1 MANEKQELIDELKTL
16 LAEQNVMEIKEQVEN
31 LKARFYRDERT
42 EEEEAAF
49 KALLEDYRKRRAEV
63 AKKVEAEQAQNLL
76 RKENILEQMK
86 ALAESETADVMANLQ
101 KVRDLQAE
109 WKTIGPVPVTK
120 AQEVWKRYNQY
131 QEQFYDLVKIN
142 IELRDLD
149 FKKNLEMK
157 TLLCEAAEKL
167 MDNPSIV
174 EASRALQQLHD
185 EWAEIGPVARELRED
200 LWNRFKEASTVINK
214 KHQAYFDDL
223 HKKEQE
229 NLEKKQAIIEALKQ
243 IDVEA
248 IKSNK
253 AWDEATE
260 RIQAMQNEWRTI
272 GFAPKKHNQAIYDE
286 YRTLCDNFFKAKTA
300 FYKSL
305 RDELTENLQKKRDII
320 ARAEELAT
328 SQDWK
333 ETTDAIIAL
342 QAEWKTIGPVARKYS
357 DELWNKFTAVCDTFF
372 EAKREAG
379 KAEREALRQKRV
391 EARDRFVKRAESL
404 SDRQKLGRMYEN
416 LQQEIKTA
424 ENNILF
430 FIGKSKSGN
439 ALVASMQ
446 KKIDGLREQLA
457 ELEQKINAMD
467 SEENAD

>member
-63 AKKVEAEQAQNLL
+63 AKKVEADQAQNLL

-86 ALAESETADVMANLQ
+86 VLAESETADVMANLQ

-200 LWNRFKEASTVINK
+200 LWKRFKGASTVINK

-229 NLEKKQAIIEALKQ
+229 NLTKKQAIIEALKQ

-342 QAEWKTIGPVARKYS
+342 QAEWKSIGPVARKYS

>member
-63 AKKVEAEQAQNLL
+63 AKKVEADQAQNLL

-86 ALAESETADVMANLQ
+86 VLAESETADVMANLQ

-229 NLEKKQAIIEALKQ
+229 NLTKKQAIIEALKQ

-342 QAEWKTIGPVARKYS
+342 QAEWKSIGPVARKYS

>member
-1 MANEKQELIDELKTL
+1 MANEKQELIEELKTL

-31 LKARFYRDERT
+31 LKTRFYRDERT

-49 KALLEDYRKRRAEV
+49 KTLLEDYRKRRAEV

-86 ALAESETADVMANLQ
+86 ALAESETADVMTNLQ

-109 WKTIGPVPVTK
+109 WKTIGQVPVTK

-167 MDNPSIV
+167 MEHPSIV

-200 LWNRFKEASTVINK
+200 LWNRFKEASTTINK

-223 HKKEQE
+223 HRKEQE

-248 IKSNK
+248 IQSNK
-253 AWDEATE
+253 AC
-260 RIQAMQNEWRTI
+260 
-272 GFAPKKHNQAIYDE
+272 GY
-286 YRTLCDNFFKAKTA
+286 
-300 FYKSL
+300 L
-305 RDELTENLQKKRDII
+305 RY
-320 ARAEELAT
+320 
-328 SQDWK
+328 
-333 ETTDAIIAL
+333 
-342 QAEWKTIGPVARKYS
+342 G
-357 DELWNKFTAVCDTFF
+357 
-372 EAKREAG
+372 
-379 KAEREALRQKRV
+379 
-391 EARDRFVKRAESL
+391 
-404 SDRQKLGRMYEN
+404 
-416 LQQEIKTA
+416 
-424 ENNILF
+424 
-430 FIGKSKSGN
+430 
-439 ALVASMQ
+439 
-446 KKIDGLREQLA
+446 
-457 ELEQKINAMD
+457 
-467 SEENAD
+467 